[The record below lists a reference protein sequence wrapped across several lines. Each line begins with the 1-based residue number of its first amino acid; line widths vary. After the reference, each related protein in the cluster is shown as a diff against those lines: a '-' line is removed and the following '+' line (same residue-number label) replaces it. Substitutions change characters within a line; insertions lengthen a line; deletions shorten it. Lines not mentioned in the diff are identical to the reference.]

1 MTELAAQPPELLAL
15 FERVPSLFMP
25 GAIRSRS
32 RTWTR
37 VACTVLLRTYEQPP
51 EDFASLLGTAGLGP
65 KSLRALALTAE
76 VIYGTKASTRDPAR
90 FAFAH
95 GGKDGTPHPV
105 DRAAYDLTIEVLHDA
120 LNRAKVDRSERIA
133 ALKRLAAFGRRRRA
147 PTDQRR
153 SLRPRRA
160 RRWRL
165 LTRGARRC
173 YTAGRGPGAA

>member
-1 MTELAAQPPELLAL
+1 MVATESAAARAAVTELAGEPPHELLSL

-25 GAIRSRS
+25 KRHMVGLADVDPGRLHK
-32 RTWTR
+32 
-37 VACTVLLRTYEQPP
+37 VLLKTYERPP

-76 VIYGTKASTRDPAR
+76 VIYGTAASTRDPAR

-105 DRAAYDLTIEVLHDA
+105 DRARYDTTIEVLHNA

-133 ALKRLAAFGRRRRA
+133 ALKRLAAFACGPTAPAGPMPEHPVARSQPRA
-147 PTDQRR
+147 IV
-153 SLRPRRA
+153 S
-160 RRWRL
+160 
-165 LTRGARRC
+165 
-173 YTAGRGPGAA
+173 